1 MDLLLFPRKSEDFLG
16 KFSVVDFFW
25 LRKFIADVKFLQVR
39 ETHHLR
45 WLQRLV
51 RVELIQ
57 FAEVDSSRQLMRI
70 WLFDLRSRVSAFGD
84 LVESRQGYF
93 VELVVSFLHNRLVF
107 LEQST
112 KRSIILQIDPV
123 FHGPVR
129 DCLALQV
136 RLLEV
141 GLVLSQ

>member
-70 WLFDLRSRVSAFGD
+70 
-84 LVESRQGYF
+84 
-93 VELVVSFLHNRLVF
+93 
-107 LEQST
+107 
-112 KRSIILQIDPV
+112 
-123 FHGPVR
+123 
-129 DCLALQV
+129 
-136 RLLEV
+136 
-141 GLVLSQ
+141 